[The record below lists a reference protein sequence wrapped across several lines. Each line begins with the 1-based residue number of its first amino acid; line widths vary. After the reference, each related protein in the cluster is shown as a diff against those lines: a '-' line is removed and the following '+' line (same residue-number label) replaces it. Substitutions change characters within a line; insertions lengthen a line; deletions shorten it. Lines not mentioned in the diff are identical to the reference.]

1 MIIIVVLGNKS
12 SDNYLKKVISDIKKY
27 TNKKEDIITTITAF
41 TAYSI
46 TKEYETFLGPIDELI
61 VSGGGSHNKYIIKLL
76 EENLK
81 IRVKVENRTDAFEA
95 FGFAILGHMTMLHKP
110 SNVRSVTGAKKNVV
124 LGTITFPP
132 CEE

>member
-1 MIIIVVLGNKS
+1 M
-12 SDNYLKKVISDIKKY
+12 
-27 TNKKEDIITTITAF
+27 
-41 TAYSI
+41 
-46 TKEYETFLGPIDELI
+46 
-61 VSGGGSHNKYIIKLL
+61 
-76 EENLK
+76 
-81 IRVKVENRTDAFEA
+81 ENRTDAFEA

>member
-1 MIIIVVLGNKS
+1 M
-12 SDNYLKKVISDIKKY
+12 
-27 TNKKEDIITTITAF
+27 
-41 TAYSI
+41 
-46 TKEYETFLGPIDELI
+46 FLGPIDELI
-61 VSGGGSHNKYIIKLL
+61 VSGGGSHNKYIIELL